1 MIIEPNIQHPDEFY
15 AALVAL
21 HEGLSVEE
29 SLKLNAKLILLL
41 ANQINDA
48 AVLRDILAAGRA
60 FLSR

>member
-1 MIIEPNIQHPDEFY
+1 MIIEPNIQHLDEFY
-15 AALVAL
+15 ATLVAL

-60 FLSR
+60 SLSR

>member
-15 AALVAL
+15 AALVDL

-48 AVLRDILAAGRA
+48 AVLRDIFAAGRA
-60 FLSR
+60 SLSR